1 MTILSKE
8 IMKRIRGTDTDPIV
22 ELNFYDSYQADRATV
37 PTDP

>member
-8 IMKRIRGTDTDPIV
+8 IMKGSEGQVPDPIV